1 MIDQVGGRLDHPT
14 GATRGAESASLA
26 GEGDQVFVAASV
38 ALNAQEAVL
47 EEVAF
52 QVVVELPPDECG
64 QRTAFGF
71 ESGEKLRVVSLDD
84 SVEWRLF
91 WAVALVDIAVGAA
104 GLRQFSWPVL
114 AWFHE
119 AARDRTACLRTY
131 AMVCWRLGEPFGVG
145 DLRGLVMHGYAL

>member
-47 EEVAF
+47 EEAAF

-64 QRTAFGF
+64 QRSAFGF
-71 ESGEKLRVVSLDD
+71 ESGEKLRVVSRDD
-84 SVEWRLF
+84 SIQWCLF
-91 WAVALVDIAVGAA
+91 RTVALIDIPVRVA
-104 GLRQFSWPVL
+104 GLWQSS
-114 AWFHE
+114 
-119 AARDRTACLRTY
+119 
-131 AMVCWRLGEPFGVG
+131 
-145 DLRGLVMHGYAL
+145 

>member
-1 MIDQVGGRLDHPT
+1 MLVV
-14 GATRGAESASLA
+14 A
-26 GEGDQVFVAASV
+26 GV
-38 ALNAQEAVL
+38 ALDAQEPVL
-47 EEVAF
+47 EQAALQVAI
-52 QVVVELPPDECG
+52 ELLFNERG
-64 QRTAFGF
+64 QCSAFGF
-71 ESGEKLRVVSLDD
+71 ESGEKLRVVSPDD

-131 AMVCWRLGEPFGVG
+131 AIVCWRLGEPFGVG
-145 DLRGLVMHGYAL
+145 DLRGSVMHGYAL